1 MIEIKSLSKKYG
13 NLPVFENFNLSLT
26 DGTVT
31 ALMGDSGSGKT
42 TLLNVLAGLTS
53 YSGEIFG
60 LPEKKGY
67 VFQSDRLIPH
77 MTVKQN
83 LMLVSDEQKVNEFLE
98 KANLYE
104 FRNEYP
110 SRLSAGMSRRVAILR
125 AFLFGAPLLLMDE
138 PFTNLDL
145 SLKYKLMNFFC
156 QLNAEERKTTLFVT
170 HDVDEAVNMAD
181 RVVVIKR
188 GGEIVYDVVK
198 GENTEKEL
206 KELFL
211 KNL

>member
-53 YSGEIFG
+53 YSGEIVG

-83 LMLVSDEQKVNEFLE
+83 L
-98 KANLYE
+98 
-104 FRNEYP
+104 
-110 SRLSAGMSRRVAILR
+110 IL
-125 AFLFGAPLLLMDE
+125 FFSLFFKHKILHHSIM
-138 PFTNLDL
+138 
-145 SLKYKLMNFFC
+145 
-156 QLNAEERKTTLFVT
+156 
-170 HDVDEAVNMAD
+170 
-181 RVVVIKR
+181 
-188 GGEIVYDVVK
+188 
-198 GENTEKEL
+198 
-206 KELFL
+206 
-211 KNL
+211 KN